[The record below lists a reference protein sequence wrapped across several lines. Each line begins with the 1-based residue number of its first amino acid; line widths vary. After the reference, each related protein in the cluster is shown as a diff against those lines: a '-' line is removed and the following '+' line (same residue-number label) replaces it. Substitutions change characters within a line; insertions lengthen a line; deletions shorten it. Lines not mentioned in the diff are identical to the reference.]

1 MRKKIFFTILFLF
14 AFVGFAFTQKAK
26 NALLIANGAYGR
38 DFGALKQPVPEAID
52 LKAALES
59 VGFSVTLIKDVDLN
73 GMRKALKAFKSK
85 VQLQGG
91 IAFFHYG
98 GHAVQLNGI
107 NYLIPLKAELEDE
120 QDAAYNCLN
129 IDDLMDSMQGDSNVI
144 VLDSCRNNPFSNAS
158 HRGGATRG
166 LAAVKHKPS
175 NSIIVYS
182 AEAGSTA
189 QDGVFT
195 PTLTKY
201 ITEKNTTFS
210 DILITVRQEVHI
222 KTGGLQEPGEYRKL
236 TKPIYIAGV
245 DSTTPM
251 PSPSTSDLALARPP
265 AKPPVPQ
272 GTSQIGKDLTY
283 NVKGVSFTMKHIDS
297 VQDAV
302 LGDNSQDNNKEHK
315 VSLSSYYIGETEVT
329 QELWQAVMGSNPSY
343 FKDSLKT
350 PVEQVTWFDCIGF
363 CNELTIAVMGD
374 DECVY
379 DMRGNQVVADFS
391 KKGFRLPTEAEWEY
405 AAMGGKGQRYAGCNI
420 ESQLK
425 AYAWYDNNSGDKT
438 HEVATKKANKYGLYD
453 MSGNVWEWC
462 WDWYNDNNST
472 PYGGKDPV
480 GAVSGSRRVDL
491 GGGFYNE
498 APFCER
504 AFRIGYDPGG
514 SINVLGLRLA
524 CRP

>member
-14 AFVGFAFTQKAK
+14 AFVGFAFAQEAK
-26 NALLIANGAYGR
+26 NALLIANASYDR
-38 DFGALKQPVPEAID
+38 NFGALKQPIPEAIN
-52 LKAALES
+52 LKTALES
-59 VGFSVTLIKDVDLN
+59 VGFSVTLIKDADLN
-73 GMRKALKAFKSK
+73 SMRKALKAFKSK

-98 GHAVQLNGI
+98 GHAVQVNGI
-107 NYLIPLKAELEDE
+107 NYLIPLKAVLEDE
-120 QDAAYNCLN
+120 QDASYNCLN
-129 IDDLMDSMQGDSNVI
+129 IDDLMDSMRGDSNVI
-144 VLDSCRNNPFSNAS
+144 VLDSCRNNPFSSSSN
-158 HRGGATRG
+158 RGSATRG

-201 ITEKNTTFS
+201 ITEKNISFS

-236 TKPIYIAGV
+236 TTPIYIAGI
-245 DSTTPM
+245 DSIAPT
-251 PSPSTSDLALARPP
+251 PSPSASDLALARPP
-265 AKPPVPQ
+265 AKPSAPQ
-272 GTSQIGKDLTY
+272 GNSQVGKDRTY

-302 LGDNSQDNNKEHK
+302 LGDNDRSDNKEHK

-329 QELWQAVMGSNPSY
+329 QELWQAVMGRNPSY
-343 FKDSLKT
+343 FKDSLKK
-350 PVEQVTWFDCIGF
+350 PVEQVTWLDCIEF
-363 CNELTIAVMGD
+363 CNELTIAIMGDD

-379 DMRGNQVVADFS
+379 DVRGGKVVADFS
-391 KKGFRLPTEAEWEY
+391 KKGVRLPTEAEWEY

-420 ESQLK
+420 ESQLEN
-425 AYAWYDNNSGDKT
+425 YAWYGDSSDSRT

-462 WDWYNDNNST
+462 WNWYSGTLST
-472 PYGGKDPV
+472 GRDPV
-480 GAVSGSRRVDL
+480 GISSGSNRVYR
-491 GGGFYNE
+491 GGSWYDD
-498 APFCER
+498 ASYCER
-504 AFRIGYDPGG
+504 AYRNCNVPSFSYYD
-514 SINVLGLRLA
+514 LGLRLA